1 MNNKKEVKLIN
12 KVKRLLKKAG
22 IPRYLHHYGPKKY
35 EFYNHALA
43 HLVRQECRLGYRRVT
58 RLLRGLGIKCPCSSA
73 LCTNLH
79 KIPLNLLK
87 IIFAATTSSKIN
99 LVALDG
105 TGLTRPLPSPN
116 YYRRIDKP
124 YPIDIHLKL
133 SIAVD
138 TRSKKILALRLR
150 ASRAHDVRDAKYII
164 NHLPRKPSKIV
175 ADKGYDANWL
185 HMYCVAKGIKTCIPM
200 RDYGKTNPANPR
212 KTLRKRLA
220 KKFTKRTYG
229 RRNIVESVFKVLNT
243 RFGSSVSSV
252 KFSAQRAE
260 VYCRAIAYNVL
271 LINLYFLNAPTSIQT
286 FKYNLLAHFISPRE

>member
-1 MNNKKEVKLIN
+1 MQTKKEVKLVN
-12 KVKRLLKKAG
+12 KVRGLLKKAN
-22 IPRYLHHYGPKKY
+22 IPRYLHHYGPRKY
-35 EFYNHALA
+35 EFYQHALG

-58 RLLRGLGIKCPCSSA
+58 KLLRGLGIECPCPSA

-79 KIPLNLLK
+79 KIPFKLLK
-87 IIFAATTSSKIN
+87 IIFAATVNSRIN

-124 YPIDIHLKL
+124 YPINVHLKL

-150 ASRAHDVRDAKYII
+150 ASRAHDIRDAKYLI
-164 NHLPRKPSKIV
+164 NHLPHKPNKIV

-185 HMYCVAKGIKTCIPM
+185 HRYCIDRGIKTCIPA
-200 RDYGKTNPANPR
+200 RNYGKSNHANPR

-220 KKFTKRTYG
+220 KKFTRRVYG
-229 RRNIVESVFKVLNT
+229 RRNIVESVFKTLNA
-243 RFGSSVSSV
+243 RFGPSVSSI

-260 VYCRAIAYNVL
+260 VYCRAIAYNIL
-271 LINLYFLNAPTSIQT
+271 LIKLYFLNASQLIQ
-286 FKYNLLAHFISPRE
+286 KV

>member
-12 KVKRLLKKAG
+12 KVKRLLRKAG
-22 IPRYLHHYGPKKY
+22 IPRYLHHFGPKKY

-43 HLVRQECRLGYRRVT
+43 YLVKQECRLGYRRVT
-58 RLLRGLGIKCPCSSA
+58 TLLRGLGIKCPCYSA
-73 LCTNLH
+73 LCTSFHNLPFRLWGIMH
-79 KIPLNLLK
+79 I
-87 IIFAATTSSKIN
+87 ATVGSKIN
-99 LVALDG
+99 LVAIDG
-105 TGLTRPLPSPN
+105 SGLSRPLPSPN

-150 ASRAHDVRDAKYII
+150 ASRAHDIRDAKYLI
-164 NHLPRKPSKIV
+164 NHLPRRPNKIV

-185 HMYCVAKGIKTCIPM
+185 HRYCHDRGIKTCIPV

-212 KTLRKRLA
+212 RTLRKRLT
-220 KKFTKRTYG
+220 KNFTRKVYG
-229 RRNIVESVFKVLNT
+229 RRNIVESVFKTLNT
-243 RFGSSVSSV
+243 RFGPSVSSV

-260 VYCRAIAYNVL
+260 LYCRAIAYNIF
-271 LINLYFLNAPTSIQT
+271 LIYLDFLNTPFMTKRI
-286 FKYNLLAHFISPRE
+286 K